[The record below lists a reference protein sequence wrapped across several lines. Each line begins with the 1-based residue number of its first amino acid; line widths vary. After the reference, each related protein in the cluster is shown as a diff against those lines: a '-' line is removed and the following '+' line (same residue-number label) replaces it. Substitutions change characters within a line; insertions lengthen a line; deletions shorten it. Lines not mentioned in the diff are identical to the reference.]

1 MKRDNREGNAE
12 GNIEEGARGG
22 YREELR
28 EATGGD
34 DHHALRRR
42 GVQAFVR
49 GGRSVGDDQ
58 EDDVEVLQVSMDPG
72 DQVVEEVRDEVEGE
86 VQVLMEEI
94 GADDLVVREVINLD
108 EEDDAVD
115 DTAVGAQVEEE
126 VDDEETVGGAEEI
139 IFEDAVAQVEEEVD
153 DEEAVGGAEEI
164 IFEDAVG
171 QVGVEQGD
179 EEERLGE
186 QDDQSSEDQAEVAEA
201 DLEDGPALSDTIDLT
216 DSPRPNRM
224 SLEPLQCP
232 ICLDPLR
239 GLPSW
244 KEVLSTPCGHL
255 FCNTCLVTALRSAW
269 QCPTCRRRTRAEEAI
284 KIFL

>member
-1 MKRDNREGNAE
+1 
-12 GNIEEGARGG
+12 
-22 YREELR
+22 
-28 EATGGD
+28 
-34 DHHALRRR
+34 
-42 GVQAFVR
+42 
-49 GGRSVGDDQ
+49 VGDDQ

-86 VQVLMEEI
+86 AQVIMEEI
-94 GADDLVVREVINLD
+94 GADDLVVREVINLE
-108 EEDDAVD
+108 EEDDAV
-115 DTAVGAQVEEE
+115 
-126 VDDEETVGGAEEI
+126 VDSAM
-139 IFEDAVAQVEEEVD
+139 VAQVEDEVY

-171 QVGVEQGD
+171 QVGVEEGD
-179 EEERLGE
+179 EEERLVE
-186 QDDQSSEDQAEVAEA
+186 QDDQTSEDQAEVAEA

-216 DSPRPNRM
+216 DSPRPNRR

-244 KEVLSTPCGHL
+244 KEVHSTPCGHL
-255 FCNTCLVTALRSAW
+255 FCNTCLTTALRSVW
-269 QCPTCRRRTRAEEAI
+269 QCPTCRRRTRAEGAI

>member
-12 GNIEEGARGG
+12 GNIEEGTRGG

-34 DHHALRRR
+34 DHHAQRRR

-86 VQVLMEEI
+86 VQELMEEI

-115 DTAVGAQVEEE
+115 DTAV
-126 VDDEETVGGAEEI
+126 
-139 IFEDAVAQVEEEVD
+139 VAQVEEEVY

-216 DSPRPNRM
+216 DSPRPNRCANM
-224 SLEPLQCP
+224 QC
-232 ICLDPLR
+232 CLIARPPKPAWL
-239 GLPSW
+239 G
-244 KEVLSTPCGHL
+244 GH
-255 FCNTCLVTALRSAW
+255 FAQNTRLLLAVSAISPVEW
-269 QCPTCRRRTRAEEAI
+269 LLNSSSCP
-284 KIFL
+284 

>member
-1 MKRDNREGNAE
+1 MRDNREGNAE
-12 GNIEEGARGG
+12 GNIEEGTRGG

-115 DTAVGAQVEEE
+115 DIAVG
-126 VDDEETVGGAEEI
+126 
-139 IFEDAVAQVEEEVD
+139 AQVEEEVD

-284 KIFL
+284 KIYL